1 MKKNQKLARNV
12 MLITAA
18 LALIMVLV
26 ISTLGVCFVKKAYY
40 ESFQEELHA
49 AALMMRNQVTG
60 QWDGEWSQDGTGAV
74 YKGTTPIH
82 DSLETILDELH
93 TDTGISFTF
102 FYGDTRY
109 VTSLTDAN
117 SGQRLEGTKA
127 ADSIV
132 EIVLKNG
139 EEHLATNFDIGG
151 ENFYAYYLPVK
162 DTSGNIIGMMFAGR
176 ETKSVDQNILRI
188 LLTMVAVFLFFAVL
202 NIGIGHWVV
211 VRSNKAMDE
220 ILYGLHQLEDGKL
233 SFYIDDKT
241 FNRKD
246 ELGIIASSAAQLRNK
261 LQEVIKATMHLSDE
275 VTDSG
280 HHLADSSD
288 TASRVAGQVTS
299 AVEEISKGAVSQAEN
314 VESSLTNTEEMGNS
328 IEEITS
334 NVDTLNRAA
343 TEMQQDAQRTVDAI
357 HGLMD
362 QNRAVM
368 DSMSQIHGQINST
381 NDAVKNIAEASNII
395 TSISEQTNLLSLNA
409 SIEAAR
415 AGEYGKGFAVVAS
428 EIGSLA
434 VQSKEAAESIGQ
446 IVGQLVSE
454 SQKSVDTIEE
464 LNEAFQ
470 IQNNHLNETKND
482 MDGVVENVA
491 NVDQSAKVIFDKVS
505 VLNKLKVS
513 FHEIIEDLSAIS
525 QQNAASSEET
535 NASMEELNATFTVI
549 ADSAQD
555 LRQLAQALNERM
567 KFFTLQEEA

>member
-1 MKKNQKLARNV
+1 
-12 MLITAA
+12 
-18 LALIMVLV
+18 
-26 ISTLGVCFVKKAYY
+26 
-40 ESFQEELHA
+40 
-49 AALMMRNQVTG
+49 
-60 QWDGEWSQDGTGAV
+60 
-74 YKGTTPIH
+74 
-82 DSLETILDELH
+82 
-93 TDTGISFTF
+93 
-102 FYGDTRY
+102 
-109 VTSLTDAN
+109 
-117 SGQRLEGTKA
+117 
-127 ADSIV
+127 
-132 EIVLKNG
+132 
-139 EEHLATNFDIGG
+139 
-151 ENFYAYYLPVK
+151 
-162 DTSGNIIGMMFAGR
+162 
-176 ETKSVDQNILRI
+176 
-188 LLTMVAVFLFFAVL
+188 
-202 NIGIGHWVV
+202 
-211 VRSNKAMDE
+211 
-220 ILYGLHQLEDGKL
+220 LEDGKL

-505 VLNKLKVS
+505 VLNNLKVS

-567 KFFTLQEEA
+567 KFFTLQDEA